1 MSSLRRNT
9 SFVRLFLGR
18 LATNAGDS
26 LYFIGAMWLVY
37 HLTGSSLYTGIAGF
51 LVQLPTSAQ
60 FLFGPLVDRW
70 ELRRVLVS
78 TQVLQGVFVLA
89 VPLAAATGHLSVW
102 VVLVVMPVLS
112 LVNQFVYPAQTA
124 VLPRIVADENLVRA
138 NSLFSTAYQGA
149 DVVFNAAGG
158 AIIAVVGATTLFVVD
173 SVTFAVAALLFV
185 GLTVPAVNADDA
197 AADAEADA
205 DAPADDAAATDAET
219 TADESASDDATAA
232 DAETEDAGT
241 DGAAAAATAGDG
253 QVEADAADA
262 PRDPDDAG
270 DADDGYLADLRE
282 GIDYLRGSVV
292 LSMVL
297 GAMVSNVGGGAMMAV
312 LPAFA
317 DTLSG
322 PETYGLLMAATA
334 GGNLVG
340 AAAAS
345 LVEDTPYGP
354 FSIVGF
360 TFSSVA
366 LVTVPSAPGPLSTA
380 VLIAV
385 SLVPIGAFNVMFASM
400 LQSSVDEALLGR
412 VSAVVSSLT
421 AVMVPVGN
429 LIGGAV
435 AEAVAPGSVLY
446 LLAGTTLLLA
456 V

>member
-1 MSSLRRNT
+1 MSSLRRNA

-51 LVQLPTSAQ
+51 LVQLPTSVQ

-70 ELRRVLVS
+70 ELRRVLVG
-78 TQVLQGVFVLA
+78 TQVVQGVFVLA

-112 LVNQFVYPAQTA
+112 LINQFVYPAQTA
-124 VLPRIVADENLVRA
+124 VLPRIVDDENLVRA

-158 AIIAVVGATTLFVVD
+158 AILAVVGATTLFVVD
-173 SVTFAVAALLFV
+173 SVTFAVAAFLFV
-185 GLTVPAVNADDA
+185 GLTIPT
-197 AADAEADA
+197 ADAEDA
-205 DAPADDAAATDAET
+205 VDDEVEDAN
-219 TADESASDDATAA
+219 DATAA
-232 DAETEDAGT
+232 SEADGGT
-241 DGAAAAATAGDG
+241 DSED
-253 QVEADAADA
+253 ADAADSA
-262 PRDPDDAG
+262 EDVT

-317 DTLSG
+317 DTLGG

-334 GGNLVG
+334 GGSLVG

-366 LVTVPSAPGPLSTA
+366 LFTVPFAPGPLSTA
-380 VLIAV
+380 ILIAV
-385 SLVPIGAFNVMFASM
+385 SLTPIGAFNVMFSSM

-421 AVMVPVGN
+421 AVMIPVGN

-435 AEAVAPGSVLY
+435 GEAIAPGAVLY

-456 V
+456 VYFLVHPRIRSLPSVSEADETTLGLPSASDS